1 MKKRGFL
8 PIAALILWV
17 VGAEAQTT
25 RVQWQRGTDF
35 TQYQTYAWTEGTH
48 VEDDTN
54 HRVIM
59 EYVDAQLG
67 INGIFTDEEEPD
79 LHVAYHA
86 SATDDFEFSTG
97 YSHDWRG
104 AGAIT
109 ARNYL
114 SGTLV
119 IDLIDAKEGHVVW
132 RATAAA
138 TVVNDPKKN
147 RATVEKAL
155 EKMFA
160 DFPPG

>member
-1 MKKRGFL
+1 MKKRCF
-8 PIAALILWV
+8 IAMASLTLMV
-17 VGAEAQTT
+17 VAVEAQTT

-35 TQYQTYAWTEGTH
+35 TKYQTYAWTEGTH
-48 VEDDTN
+48 VDDDAN

-79 LHVAYHA
+79 LYVAYHA
-86 SATDDFEFSTG
+86 SATQNFQLSGG
-97 YSHDWRG
+97 YSHDWSG
-104 AGAIT
+104 TSPIT
-109 ARNYL
+109 AKDYL

-119 IDLIDAKEGHVVW
+119 VDLIDAKGGNVIW
-132 RATAAA
+132 RATATAS
-138 TVVNDPKKN
+138 VVDDPAKN
-147 RATVEKAL
+147 RGTVEKAL